1 MKYLITLVTIIFI
14 GLGIFFYLR
23 PKEPIK
29 DILFKVPV
37 ETSAVEVLNN
47 DKKAANL
54 ESPISIKYLRSLKIE
69 SDSPVI
75 ERVVAKYP
83 SYNSYLVYYYSEGSK
98 VYGLLTIPNLPIP
111 EGGFPAIVFNHG
123 YIPPKSY
130 STFNNYP
137 AYVDYLARNGFVV
150 FKIDM
155 RGHGNSEGVATGGY
169 FSSTYTKD
177 AIAALKSLQ
186 KLENVNKNKIG
197 IWGHSMSGNLVL
209 RAMEVEKDFKAGV
222 IWAGAV
228 YSYEDFYDLRIT
240 DSSYS
245 SHLATQPSPN
255 VNRDDSLEISK
266 FRNRSVKP
274 DFNNEYWKSISLTA
288 NLNYLES
295 PIQIHHSVND
305 EVVSINYSRKLSE
318 YLKQNNKNFEYFE
331 YSGGGHNISGVY
343 FNQAM
348 ERTVKFFKD
357 KLN

>member
-1 MKYLITLVTIIFI
+1 MKYFITIFI
-14 GLGIFFYLR
+14 IAGLSIGGFLYFN
-23 PKEPIK
+23 PKKTTDLLPSLTITEITTPSK
-29 DILFKVPV
+29 PV
-37 ETSAVEVLNN
+37 IVENKIN
-47 DKKAANL
+47 
-54 ESPISIKYLRSLKIE
+54 SPISIEYLRSLKIE

-98 VYGLLTIPNLPIP
+98 VYGLLTVPNSPMP
-111 EGGFPAIVFNHG
+111 EGGFPSIVFNHG

-130 STFNNYP
+130 STTSNYA

-155 RGHGNSEGVATGGY
+155 RGHGNSEGVATGSY

-240 DSSYS
+240 DASYS
-245 SHLATQPSPN
+245 MPLTTSPAPN
-255 VNRDDSLEISK
+255 INRDDSEEISK

-274 DFNNEYWKSISLTA
+274 DFSNEYWKSISLTA
-288 NLNYLES
+288 NLNYLNN
-295 PIQIHHSVND
+295 PLQIHHATND
-305 EVVSINYSRKLSE
+305 NVVSINYSRGLSD
-318 YLKQNNKNFEYFE
+318 YLKKANKNYEYFE
-331 YSGGGHNISGVY
+331 YPGGGHNITGIY

-357 KLN
+357 NLN